1 MKNPASAFAVLAF
14 TCIFLISC
22 KHEEF
27 VIPAQQDQFKEKF
40 ILSNATLDPTKKGVW
55 GVGSVVYQL
64 PINGESNFNAVR
76 DKKGKVYYPQQEII
90 TPGPLILFLH
100 GNGTGGFE
108 NYSVLCSHLASQ
120 GFYVASI
127 SWPSEDYKSLEKAAA
142 IRNSI
147 TGHINYLYNHNS
159 SPLKGRITN
168 DMVLMGHSRGG
179 GEAVSDLTEFAKIKN
194 VKSVI
199 ALAPSPAN
207 MDMLEKFP
215 LTSTTSLLVI
225 YGSADVDVHGDMD
238 KIVNVRR
245 TGFKF
250 FDDAGYEWGNT
261 NFVKDM
267 VFIKGLNHVTFCDNS
282 TDYISEQSVSKPEQH
297 IVKGYINAFLQL
309 HINKKAG
316 YNQFFKYQVKIP
328 SMDPS
333 IKISQQHVDGEKL
346 VLTNF
351 KNDNADKVTHY
362 GGTITYPSAT
372 VNVKVNKAALLNAT
386 SFHGTEAMAIGWQQS
401 NNKPAPVIDFPF
413 SNKTDLSS
421 YNHLSIRVGIIPHYL
436 NQQDKEQS
444 FYAQIV
450 DDNGTKS
457 SFVPLTIP
465 VSFYPAST
473 KSYMQSFLL
482 PLSQFKNID
491 IKKVKS
497 VSLHFINPNYPKGII
512 MMDNIEFY
520 K

>member
-1 MKNPASAFAVLAF
+1 MKSRKISAALIGISFICLLFTSCKKTELAFNPSGDNKSALLLYPASPGSFEVK
-14 TCIFLISC
+14 TE
-22 KHEEF
+22 KYT
-27 VIPAQQDQFKEKF
+27 IPGMPKY
-40 ILSNATLDPTKKGVW
+40 NTGV
-55 GVGSVVYQL
+55 
-64 PINGESNFNAVR
+64 
-76 DKKGKVYYPQQEII
+76 VYYPNQDNTQ
-90 TPGPLILFLH
+90 GPLVLFLH
-100 GNGTGGFE
+100 GNGTGEYE
-108 NYSVLCSHLASQ
+108 NYSVINKHLASN
-120 GFYVASI
+120 GFKVASI
-127 SWPSEDYKSLEKAAA
+127 SWPSSSYKAADKVEEIKNIFYRH
-142 IRNSI
+142 IRF
-147 TGHINYLYNHNS
+147 LYENEV
-159 SPLKGRITN
+159 SPLKNKIT
-168 DMVLMGHSRGG
+168 DDVVLMGHSRGG
-179 GEAVSDLTEFAKIKN
+179 GAAVSYAADIEKIKN

-351 KNDNADKVTHY
+351 ENDNADKFTHY
-362 GGTITYPSAT
+362 AGNITYPASTINIA
-372 VNVKVNKAALLNAT
+372 VNKAPLIDAT
-386 SFHGTEAMAIGWQQS
+386 SFHATKIMAIAWQQ
-401 NNKPAPVIDFPF
+401 NNSKPAPVIDFAF
-413 SNKTDLSS
+413 KNKVDLSL
-421 YNHLSIRVGIIPHYL
+421 YNHVSIRAGINSFYL

-444 FYAQIV
+444 FYVQLL

-457 SFVPLTIP
+457 SLMPVTISA
-465 VSFYPAST
+465 SFFTTAS

-482 PLSQFKNID
+482 PLAQFKGID
-491 IKKVKS
+491 IKKIKS
-497 VSLHFINPNYPKGII
+497 VSLLFINKNYYQGKITI
-512 MMDNIEFY
+512 DNIEFY